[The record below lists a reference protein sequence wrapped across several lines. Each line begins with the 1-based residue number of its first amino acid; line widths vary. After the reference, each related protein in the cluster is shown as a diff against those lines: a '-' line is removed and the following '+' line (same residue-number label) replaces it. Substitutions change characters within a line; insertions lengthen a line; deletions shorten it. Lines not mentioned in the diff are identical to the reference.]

1 VSFAW
6 ARVRFRVWLRS
17 KIEDFV
23 QLVVWWA
30 PPAFVYWAA
39 LRLLS
44 NATTGPFG
52 ARLVSDVTWQQAL
65 DDWRNRRGG
74 DRAWRKE

>member
-1 VSFAW
+1 MWTV
-6 ARVRFRVWLRS
+6 ARVVWWWRS
-17 KIEDFV
+17 KVED
-23 QLVVWWA
+23 LVRLLVWWA
-30 PPAFVYWAA
+30 PPAFVYWATI
-39 LRLLS
+39 RLFA